1 MNPLDW
7 AVLIATQVL
16 IIAYGVWK
24 TRKQSKNLQGYL
36 LSDRD
41 MNWFTI
47 GLSIMATQA
56 SAITFLSTPGQAFG
70 NGMGFVQFY
79 FGLPIAMVI
88 LSITAVPIY
97 HKLNVYTAY
106 EYLEN
111 RFDLKTRSLGA
122 ALFLTQRGLAAGLSI
137 YAPAIILSTV
147 LGWNIYYLIVI
158 IGLVVI
164 AYTVFGGTKAVS
176 QTQKQQM
183 LVILIGMVAAGY
195 ILVSLL
201 PKEVSVTDAL
211 SVAGAVG
218 RLEVIN
224 LDFDLNNRYNVWS
237 GIIGGLF
244 LALSYFG
251 TDQSQVQ
258 RYLTGKSIAQTRVG
272 LLMNGMVK
280 IPMQFLILLVGIF
293 LFAFYQFYQPP
304 IFFNTNKK
312 ITFIE
317 ENPTKADSLK
327 NIETLYTQNF
337 EDKKEVIFEFLE
349 AKKEAESKNV
359 ELDTMY
365 ASRIRT
371 YNAQNDTLR
380 NQATAIINN
389 IDKGNKLE
397 AKRLSNND
405 LDYAFIN
412 FVLDYL
418 PIGLIGL
425 LVSVMLSAAMS
436 SASSELNALGSTT
449 VIDIYKRSLVKD
461 KDEEHYVKASKGFTM
476 FWGVYAIFFAML
488 ATQLDNLIQ
497 AVNILG
503 SLFYGTILGIFLVAF
518 YIKKVKS
525 NAVFY
530 AAVVSESLILIH
542 YFFFKETFEIG
553 FLWYNLIGCVMVIVM
568 GILFQLFLKNDIEE
582 KNNQILDS
590 E

>member
-1 MNPLDW
+1 MDILDW
-7 AVLIATQVL
+7 IVLIATQVL
-16 IIAYGVWK
+16 IISYGVWK

-70 NGMGFVQFY
+70 NGMGFIQFY

-122 ALFLTQRGLAAGLSI
+122 GLFLTQRGLAAGLSI

-164 AYTVFGGTKAVS
+164 TYTVFGGTKAVS

-224 LDFDLNNRYNVWS
+224 LEFDVNNRYNVWS

-304 IFFNTNKK
+304 IFFNKVKK
-312 ITFIE
+312 EKFVE
-317 ENPTKADSLK
+317 ENTSNANQIKELE
-327 NIETLYTQNF
+327 NLYTQNF
-337 EDKKEVIFEFLE
+337 EEKKDVIFEFLE
-349 AKKEAESKNV
+349 EKKKAESNNV
-359 ELDTMY
+359 ELDTIF

-371 YNAQNDTLR
+371 YNDKNDELR
-380 NQATAIINN
+380 NQATAAINN
-389 IDKGNKLE
+389 IEKGNNAE
-397 AKRLSNND
+397 AKKLSNND

-449 VIDIYKRSLVKD
+449 VIDIYKRSIAKNKD
-461 KDEEHYVKASKGFTM
+461 DNHYVKASKGFTA

-530 AAVVSESLILIH
+530 AALVSESLILFH
-542 YFFFKETFEIG
+542 YFFLKNTFEIG
-553 FLWYNLIGCVMVIVM
+553 FLWYNLIGCMMVIIL
-568 GILFQLFLKNDIEE
+568 GLLFQPFLE
-582 KNNQILDS
+582 KKTK
-590 E
+590 

>member
-1 MNPLDW
+1 MNTLDW

-201 PKEVSVTDAL
+201 PQEVSVTDAL

-224 LDFDLNNRYNVWS
+224 LEFDVNNRYNLWS
-237 GIIGGLF
+237 GLIGGLF

-304 IFFNTNKK
+304 IFFNKVKK
-312 ITFIE
+312 EKFVQ
-317 ENPTKADSLK
+317 ENTAKVNELQELETKYS
-327 NIETLYTQNF
+327 QNF
-337 EDKKEVIFEFLE
+337 EEKKQVIFEFLE
-349 AKKEAESKNV
+349 AKKEAESKNL
-359 ELDTMY
+359 ELDTLY
-365 ASRIRT
+365 ASRVRT

-380 NQATAIINN
+380 NQATAIINKIN
-389 IDKGNKLE
+389 KEDKLE

-418 PIGLIGL
+418 PIGLVGL

-449 VIDIYKRSLVKD
+449 VVDIYKRSIIKD
-461 KDEEHYVKASKGFTM
+461 KNEEHYVKASKGFTL

-488 ATQLDNLIQ
+488 ATRLDNLIQ

-530 AAVVSESLILIH
+530 AALVSESLILVH
-542 YFFFKETFEIG
+542 YFFLKETFEIG
-553 FLWYNLIGCVMVIVM
+553 FLWYNLIGCILVIFL
-568 GILFQLFLKNDIEE
+568 GLLFEISLTDKNEY
-582 KNNQILDS
+582 KNSKVLDS

>member
-1 MNPLDW
+1 
-7 AVLIATQVL
+7 
-16 IIAYGVWK
+16 
-24 TRKQSKNLQGYL
+24 
-36 LSDRD
+36 
-41 MNWFTI
+41 
-47 GLSIMATQA
+47 
-56 SAITFLSTPGQAFG
+56 
-70 NGMGFVQFY
+70 
-79 FGLPIAMVI
+79 
-88 LSITAVPIY
+88 
-97 HKLNVYTAY
+97 
-106 EYLEN
+106 
-111 RFDLKTRSLGA
+111 
-122 ALFLTQRGLAAGLSI
+122 
-137 YAPAIILSTV
+137 
-147 LGWNIYYLIVI
+147 LIVI
-158 IGLVVI
+158 IGIVVI

-312 ITFIE
+312 TTFIQ

-337 EDKKEVIFEFLE
+337 EEKKQVIFEFLE
-349 AKKEAESKNV
+349 AKKDAESKNV

-389 IDKGNKLE
+389 IEKGNKLE

-449 VIDIYKRSLVKD
+449 VIDIYKRSIAKD

-530 AAVVSESLILIH
+530 AAVVSESIILIH
-542 YFFFKETFEIG
+542 YFFFRETFEIG
-553 FLWYNLIGCVMVIVM
+553 FLWYNLIGCVMVILM
-568 GILFQLFLKNDIEE
+568 GILFEMLLKNDTED

-590 E
+590 ET

>member
-7 AVLIATQVL
+7 TVLIATQVL

-122 ALFLTQRGLAAGLSI
+122 GLFLTQRGLAAGLSI

-224 LDFDLNNRYNVWS
+224 LEFDLNNRYNVWS

-304 IFFNTNKK
+304 IFFNKVKK
-312 ITFIE
+312 EKFVQ
-317 ENPTKADSLK
+317 ENTIKANELTEL
-327 NIETLYTQNF
+327 ETQYSQNF
-337 EDKKEVIFEFLE
+337 EDKKQVIFEFLE
-349 AKKEAESKNV
+349 AKKEAESQNT

-365 ASRIRT
+365 ASQIRK

-389 IDKGNKLE
+389 IDKEDKLE

-461 KDEEHYVKASKGFTM
+461 KDDEHYVKASKGFTM

-530 AAVVSESLILIH
+530 AAVVSESLILFH
-542 YFFFKETFEIG
+542 YIFLKETFQIG
-553 FLWYNLIGCVMVIVM
+553 FLWYNLIGCIMVILI
-568 GILFQLFLKNDIEE
+568 GLILEFVVFKNKNQKE
-582 KNNQILDS
+582 KL
-590 E
+590 